1 MKFIDS
7 NLFIYAFYKP
17 KNELL
22 DQKKKDLKNISKL
35 IVSRIN
41 EGEKVKKILI
51 SGQEMAIDSNID
63 LNDGIAV
70 TIMQEMNVDEIYSFD
85 SHFDNFKWITR
96 LKR

>member
-1 MKFIDS
+1 VDKKT
-7 NLFIYAFYKP
+7 LFT
-17 KNELL
+17 
-22 DQKKKDLKNISKL
+22 
-35 IVSRIN
+35 
-41 EGEKVKKILI
+41 
-51 SGQEMAIDSNID
+51 GQEMAIDSNID